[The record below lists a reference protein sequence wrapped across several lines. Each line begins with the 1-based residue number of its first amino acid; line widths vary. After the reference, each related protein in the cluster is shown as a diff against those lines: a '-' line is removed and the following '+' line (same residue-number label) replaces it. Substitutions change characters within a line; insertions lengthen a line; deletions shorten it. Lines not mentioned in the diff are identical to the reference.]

1 MFGELTE
8 EQIDQVLYQQLFGRM
23 AMISSG
29 KPYVVPVS
37 YAFDGEYLYFHS
49 RGGRKIEAMRR
60 SPHVC
65 FLVDSIDHLDSWRS
79 VIVNGTFEELT
90 TAKAKDRAMKL
101 LSDKLDPLLVTN
113 IVRQPKAIEP
123 GVVEKKLNAIY
134 YRILI
139 KEKTGRFQKLLPAS

>member
-49 RGGRKIEAMRR
+49 RSGRKIEAMRK

-90 TAKAKDRAMKL
+90 ALKAKDRAMKL